1 MSNETYNHQL
11 SCLGEVYT
19 FFTTSTVAKN
29 SKDFSNLEEHLSERN
44 VDSNI
49 LDASE
54 AFVAATEIEK
64 KFIGP
69 AILLYVSSVNAFAPG
84 PDVELREQIRNAKK
98 IFKKYNIINNPDV
111 KATYDAAYDKAN
123 FVRLTKF
130 LESKFSEALR
140 QSSLNRKDNIREKI
154 VKGIVAASHKTR
166 HEGKIDP
173 RRKSVIVAAGG
184 SIHEL
189 DEKDQ
194 KKLETEKRLYF
205 GARINGIFQTEFS
218 SKPLLRPA
226 KFGSAYCIVKHFKDW
241 VEKIE
246 NKPQPT
252 RFPVKQGMT

>member
-1 MSNETYNHQL
+1 MSDETYNHQL

-19 FFTTSTVAKN
+19 FFTTSAVAKN
-29 SKDFSNLEEHLSERN
+29 PKDFSNLEEHLSERN

-84 PDVELREQIRNAKK
+84 PDVELREQIRGAKK
-98 IFKKYNIINNPDV
+98 IFKELNIINNPDV
-111 KATYDAAYDKAN
+111 KATYNAAYDKAN

-130 LESKFSEALR
+130 LESEFSETLK
-140 QSSLNRKDNIREKI
+140 QSSLNYKDNIRKKI
-154 VKGIVAASHKTR
+154 VKGMVAASHKTR

-173 RRKSVIVAAGG
+173 RRRSTIVVAGG
-184 SIHEL
+184 SIHDL
-189 DEKDQ
+189 DEKDM
-194 KKLETEKRLYF
+194 KKLKAEGRLSF
-205 GARINGIFQTEFS
+205 DGCINGIFQTEFS

-226 KFGSAYCIVKHFKDW
+226 KFGSAYCIMKHFKDW

-246 NKPQPT
+246 K
-252 RFPVKQGMT
+252 R